1 MNGNSEKCLPHNYD
15 DCIAIANIRQNLAML
30 VGFSFE
36 DAYEMGNNALES
48 CVDSVNLEAAHYWN
62 N

>member
-1 MNGNSEKCLPHNYD
+1 
-15 DCIAIANIRQNLAML
+15 ML